1 MKVAYENDLEHE
13 GRRVGLDVVVGA
25 DAGEDLVADAEGGV
39 LRRHER
45 ADLRH
50 DLQQRDLTQV
60 RRLAALR
67 GVTVDDVT
75 HKCILPSAIHT
86 LMRTENAQH
95 LHCAYT
101 VTSKL

>member
-1 MKVAYENDLEHE
+1 MTSNVKVAYENDLEHE

-50 DLQQRDLTQV
+50 DL
-60 RRLAALR
+60 
-67 GVTVDDVT
+67 
-75 HKCILPSAIHT
+75 
-86 LMRTENAQH
+86 
-95 LHCAYT
+95 
-101 VTSKL
+101 